1 MKLYT
6 VPIYG
11 YKLHISI
18 GDDPKVIISGINK
31 KLKTGKLTPE
41 DVSNIKDAFGEPKAL
56 GFFLKLEVSGHGLI
70 WLRPNI
76 DPKNYLDIITISH
89 EVIHA
94 SIQIFEYIGTGVNDE
109 TEEPFCYLHDDIM
122 KVCLKELEK
131 RNGSSNTTQKQK
143 GILP

>member
-18 GDDPKVIISGINK
+18 GDDAKQIVSGINK
-31 KLKTGKLTPE
+31 KVKSKLTPD
-41 DVSNIKDAFGEPKAL
+41 DVSNIKAAFEEPKAL
-56 GFFLKLEVSGHGLI
+56 GFFLKLEISGHGLI
-70 WLRPNI
+70 WLKPNI

-94 SIQIFEYIGTGVNDE
+94 TVQIFSYIGTSVSDE
-109 TEEPFCYLHDDIM
+109 TEEPFCYLHDELM

-131 RNGSSNTTQKQK
+131 SKNGNKNTVQNKEGLLQ
-143 GILP
+143 